1 MRILS
6 ILLFVFLMMM
16 AFFNPAAAKQGGG
29 GAPNA
34 KSEDYQRHIFRKR
47 DAAAENVDVE

>member
-16 AFFNPAAAKQGGG
+16 AFFSPAAAKQGA

>member
-16 AFFNPAAAKQGGG
+16 AFFNPAAAKQGAG

-34 KSEDYQRHIFRKR
+34 KSDDYQRHIFRKR
-47 DAAAENVDVE
+47 DAGDHVDVE

>member
-1 MRILS
+1 ML
-6 ILLFVFLMMM
+6 M
-16 AFFNPAAAKQGGG
+16 AFFSPAAAKQGGG